1 MTLEEQVLHA
11 WKEWGIRVLV
21 LLSLAIQVLLLVLAE
36 FRRRVDS
43 GVLRAFVWSAY
54 MLADSTAIYVLGH
67 MSVTSRSP
75 EHRLMAFW
83 APFLLLHLGGQDNI
97 TAYSIEDNRLWLRH
111 LQNLVVQV
119 AAAAYVLYVSS
130 MLDSRSLL
138 RPATIILFLVGA
150 AKYGERVWALWR
162 ADSTPLGNKYM
173 SFESTNRV
181 SFGAEIVDLLSNRG
195 WEASTYIAHLL
206 LDIPRDLM
214 NGPLPQLPHIYFW
227 TFHNEVYRIAERQLS
242 LMHDVLYT
250 KAELQHRWCGIC
262 IRVISSLAAI
272 GAFLLFLVVDYHQKE
287 SYNKVDVAVTYI
299 LLAGALVLETTSLLA
314 GIFSSWTCFLLVKW
328 RFKQDSREV
337 MEHQIE
343 VLPGR
348 CTIWRVVASV
358 YRLIHAGNWRRRHG
372 GQSSSGRQSDAR
384 SHTVMA
390 RARELYE
397 RMGWQAENIKL
408 DESILSWHV
417 ATEIYL
423 RWYTERQQET
433 ATGSRWEEGHRPLG
447 YRAEAVKDLSNYML
461 FLLATR
467 DYMLSPT
474 ASRIAYVEACY
485 ALTALEYS
493 SAEELITLLRR
504 WGDSLDRNNGAEI
517 DFPFTTNT
525 TGNRRLALIHSTT
538 LRTGAQLGAK
548 LIERGLQ
555 ESRAADSLGLLK
567 EVWLEM
573 LFYAACEC
581 SGYSHAKQLSYGGEL
596 VTIASILVKYTALHI
611 KISVKLLN
619 S

>member
-138 RPATIILFLVGA
+138 REATIILFLVGA

-173 SFESTNRV
+173 SFESPNRV
-181 SFGAEIVDLLSNRG
+181 SFSAEIVGPVHGRG

-214 NGPLPQLPHIYFW
+214 NGPLPQQPRIYFW
-227 TFHNEVYRIAERQLS
+227 IFHDEVYRIAERQLS

-328 RFKQDSREV
+328 RFKQGSREV

-348 CTIWRVVASV
+348 RTIWRVVASV
-358 YRLIHAGNWRRRHG
+358 YQLIHAGNWRRRYWSG
-372 GQSSSGRQSDAR
+372 SMGQHNLIQLCARSKTSGISKVATWMGLEDRWNTPFYSWSIPVSSSIRGMVVNQVVVRQSEAR

-390 RARELYE
+390 RTRELYE

-433 ATGSRWEEGHRPLG
+433 ATGSRWEEGHRPLE
-447 YRAEAVKDLSNYML
+447 YRAEVKDLSNYML

-504 WGDSLDRNNGAEI
+504 WG
-517 DFPFTTNT
+517 
-525 TGNRRLALIHSTT
+525 
-538 LRTGAQLGAK
+538 
-548 LIERGLQ
+548 
-555 ESRAADSLGLLK
+555 
-567 EVWLEM
+567 
-573 LFYAACEC
+573 
-581 SGYSHAKQLSYGGEL
+581 
-596 VTIASILVKYTALHI
+596 IA
-611 KISVKLLN
+611 
-619 S
+619 